1 MRNEGHKKRELSFI
15 FISTKF
21 VALGW
26 YGFCFRFIEFYLRLI
41 FLLIIINLRKNTL
54 WLFYMQCKLVYRI
67 YRFIWVLS
75 EIDFS
80 TDNTKFTENTL
91 QIYIQSNL
99 VYKIYTQSDSF
110 IPFLSLLSELK
121 WKKMS
126 EKKMYTYL

>member
-1 MRNEGHKKRELSFI
+1 
-15 FISTKF
+15 
-21 VALGW
+21 
-26 YGFCFRFIEFYLRLI
+26 
-41 FLLIIINLRKNTL
+41 
-54 WLFYMQCKLVYRI
+54 MQCKLVYRI